1 MGKHFRILSNRVAC
15 RDLHSER
22 SCDWLIRIKKGR
34 SNSRSR
40 EVSLKVISVIRME
53 NLVVAVEVLKM
64 SVPVYREY

>member
-15 RDLHSER
+15 HGLHSER
-22 SCDWLIRIKKGR
+22 SCDWLVRIKGR
-34 SNSRSR
+34 SNSRIR

-64 SVPVYREY
+64 SVPVYREF